1 MSEPQSVLKFSG
13 MRNNLLEIITGF
25 FKSSHGHQF
34 FLDFL
39 SITGNCAVR
48 EYFFCAISEGKRRVF
63 WEGRSWAFFFGLSVT
78 VAEFS
83 VIGSVLADL
92 AGLAGLA

>member
-1 MSEPQSVLKFSG
+1 MPTTKYFKVSVKPFQRLGGVRGGS
-13 MRNNLLEIITGF
+13 L
-25 FKSSHGHQF
+25 GHQF
-34 FLDFL
+34 FLVFL